1 MESFGNADC
10 LASWVGICT
19 GNNESAGKRNSGRL
33 RKGNLYIRRLL
44 CEFAHAYS
52 LMTSV
57 FKSTFQPL
65 VFRRC
70 YKRANIAIGHKILH
84 SIFFMLAARRRRCA
98 EQEKSKAYSGKGVDP
113 ATHHHLG
120 PAGPESSCF
129 SA

>member
-1 MESFGNADC
+1 MSRPENVTPGAFVKA
-10 LASWVGICT
+10 IC
-19 GNNESAGKRNSGRL
+19 
-33 RKGNLYIRRLL
+33 LL

-84 SIFFMLAARRRRCA
+84 SIFFMFARR
-98 EQEKSKAYSGKGVDP
+98 KYYWDF
-113 ATHHHLG
+113 ATDDEALSLN
-120 PAGPESSCF
+120 PINRAF
-129 SA
+129 QTK